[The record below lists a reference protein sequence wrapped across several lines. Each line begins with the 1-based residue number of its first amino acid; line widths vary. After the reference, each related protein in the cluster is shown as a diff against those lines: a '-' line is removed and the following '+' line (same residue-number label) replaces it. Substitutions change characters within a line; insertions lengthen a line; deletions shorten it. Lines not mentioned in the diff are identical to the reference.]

1 MAVGEK
7 PANQVWFTY
16 VMKYKTLCKCVHYKY
31 LGRRMDPNGRIE
43 QDVVTQL
50 FEQHDT
56 VL

>member
-1 MAVGEK
+1 MAAFRFDFVFQFKEI
-7 PANQVWFTY
+7 QTL
-16 VMKYKTLCKCVHYKY
+16 YKRVHYND
-31 LGRRMDPNGRIE
+31 LGWCVDPNGRVE